1 MGIRNRAEFGD
12 YQTPDSLAVA
22 VCDTLRRLKV
32 SARSVVEPTC
42 GEGSFLRAAVAVF
55 PEFQRL
61 LGFEI
66 NPGYVQSAQAIREA
80 TVFCADFFEQDW
92 CSTLADL
99 PAPILVVGNPPW
111 VTNSTIGAVGGSNL
125 PSKSN
130 FHHRRGIDALTGES
144 NFDISEWMLIH
155 LLESLSGREAA
166 LAMLCKTTVA
176 RKVLRAAWE
185 NNLQISNARMYL
197 INASEHFGASVD
209 ACLLVCL
216 LAPGATSDQCKVYP
230 GLEAL
235 SSDTVFGYRAG
246 RLVVD
251 PDLYDSKG
259 HLSEGVIPRP
269 VAVGYQTRLR
279 TGHRTAA

>member
-1 MGIRNRAEFGD
+1 MGIRNRVEFGD

-42 GEGSFLRAAVAVF
+42 GEGSFLRAAVAAF

-66 NPGYVQSAQAIREA
+66 NPEYVQSAQAIREA

-111 VTNSTIGAVGGSNL
+111 VTNSTIGAAGGSNL

-166 LAMLCKTTVA
+166 LAMLCKTSVA
-176 RKVLRAAWE
+176 RKVLRAGRTTCRYPTPGC
-185 NNLQISNARMYL
+185 ISSTPRN
-197 INASEHFGASVD
+197 ISELRLMPVCWSVFWPREPPPTN
-209 ACLLVCL
+209 VR
-216 LAPGATSDQCKVYP
+216 S
-230 GLEAL
+230 
-235 SSDTVFGYRAG
+235 
-246 RLVVD
+246 
-251 PDLYDSKG
+251 
-259 HLSEGVIPRP
+259 IP
-269 VAVGYQTRLR
+269 A
-279 TGHRTAA
+279 